1 MNKCKEEQLKGGE
14 KEMKDDVTQNFPG
27 EEPTYKKGGKTM
39 KTKMKKLMK
48 NQKGMTLIELLAVIV
63 IIAIIALIA
72 IPAIGNI
79 INNSK
84 DKAILAD
91 ASSIISGAKIALQD
105 GSCEDKDKCLG
116 TELKGFVEKD
126 TAELTDATFV
136 EKTTD
141 GYKLTYA
148 PLKEMKGKFKD
159 KFSSGTV
166 TSEKLAKAMDG
177 QDITAD
183 DTTQNGNQNRN

>member
-1 MNKCKEEQLKGGE
+1 
-14 KEMKDDVTQNFPG
+14 MKAKF
-27 EEPTYKKGGKTM
+27 
-39 KTKMKKLMK
+39 KKLMK

-79 INNSK
+79 INNSH

-91 ASSIISGAKIALQD
+91 ASSIISGAKIAMQD
-105 GSCEDKDKCLG
+105 GSCADKNKCTG
-116 TELKGFVEKD
+116 DELKDFVEKD
-126 TAELTDATFV
+126 NVELDDKTIV
-136 EKTTD
+136 EKDET

-148 PLKEMKGKFKD
+148 PLKEMKGKFEG

-166 TSEKLAKAMDG
+166 TSKKLAQAMNGEDVE
-177 QDITAD
+177 AD
-183 DTTQNGNQNRN
+183 ATNP

>member
-1 MNKCKEEQLKGGE
+1 
-14 KEMKDDVTQNFPG
+14 MKDDVTQNFPG

-84 DKAILAD
+84 DKALLAD
-91 ASSIISGAKIALQD
+91 ASTIISGAKIAFADGACESATSCSGKILKDYVD
-105 GSCEDKDKCLG
+105 GSKVKIKDDDSVTKSGAVYTLNYDALKTNKG
-116 TELKGFVEKD
+116 TK
-126 TAELTDATFV
+126 
-136 EKTTD
+136 
-141 GYKLTYA
+141 YA
-148 PLKEMKGKFKD
+148 VK
-159 KFSSGTV
+159 SG
-166 TSEKLAKAMDG
+166 SINSDDLAKLMG
-177 QDITAD
+177 SE
-183 DTTQNGNQNRN
+183 

>member
-72 IPAIGNI
+72 NPAIGNI
-79 INNSK
+79 ISNSK
-84 DKAILAD
+84 DKAILSD
-91 ASSIISGAKIALQD
+91 ASQIISSAKIALSD
-105 GSCEDKDKCLG
+105 GACDGTSTGVGNTDVAGCNQNTLKDY
-116 TELKGFVEKD
+116 VEKED
-126 TAELTDATFV
+126 LPSDATFYV
-136 EKTTD
+136 TKSKSEYTIF
-141 GYKLTYA
+141 YSEFSKL
-148 PLKEMKGKFKD
+148 KDDGKFSAIKTAKNIVKSTD
-159 KFSSGTV
+159 
-166 TSEKLAKAMDG
+166 LAKYMKDG
-177 QDITAD
+177 KISK
-183 DTTQNGNQNRN
+183 

>member
-91 ASSIISGAKIALQD
+91 ASQIISASKIAFAD
-105 GSCEDKDKCLG
+105 GACKDANKCTG
-116 TELKGFVEKD
+116 DELEPYVEK
-126 TAELTDATFV
+126 EGV
-136 EKTTD
+136 
-141 GYKLTYA
+141 KLTSSDSVTKVDKGYS
-148 PLKEMKGKFKD
+148 LVYEGFGKLNGKFKD
-159 KFSSGTV
+159 KV
-166 TSEKLAKAMDG
+166 TNKTITSKELAELM
-177 QDITAD
+177 
-183 DTTQNGNQNRN
+183 GNK